1 MRGLLSALA
10 VLSIV
15 ALAACGGGKDP
26 SGTRAGD
33 PQRGGVLT
41 VLVPSADA
49 APDPQRVR
57 TLSEAMIHAAVY
69 RALYVVPPT
78 KEDTPE
84 TPDEPSAEDAPVP
97 DLASGPAEVSDD
109 GRLVTVRIR
118 DDARFGGDDGRAVN
132 ARDVARGIERALA
145 DPEVGPAARRLLA
158 AVVGVPAPDAPAK
171 STITGIEAT
180 DEHTLQLRLRRPE
193 ARLVVAALSTPLSTP
208 VPADRENVAP
218 WTGPYMPTQD
228 GPDGQVVL
236 VRNPAFRPLPDDWRK
251 AYADQ
256 IRLEVDDSPGAAE
269 RVMEGQGLI
278 LGSTTVPG
286 SVATVAARRR
296 QLARVVMPAT
306 EYVALNPTMPP
317 FGRLDVRKAAIAAID
332 RQELLDAVREHGGL
346 LASHWLPPGTPGH
359 DEAGGAEGPR
369 YDWLARPEGDLAV
382 AAAYL
387 RRAGYPDGRYTGRPL
402 VAFTAGDHESL
413 VVARAVQR
421 RLALIGMRL
430 KLKVVSE
437 VLAHDACAEP
447 GSGAAICPE
456 QMLASP
462 VRDPEALLRQGFVAA
477 QSWSQAGTADL
488 AAVMTLASDTQPG
501 EQRARAWGDIG
512 RDVVALAPGAPW
524 RWDERRLLVSSDVRG
539 VVDTGLGTWDLAATS
554 LTPERQSSSSS
565 SSGS

>member
-1 MRGLLSALA
+1 VRGLLLALA

-15 ALAACGGGKDP
+15 VLGACGGGNDP
-26 SGTRAGD
+26 SGTRESD
-33 PQRGGVLT
+33 PQRGGDLT

-49 APDPQRVR
+49 APDAHRVR
-57 TLSEAMIHAAVY
+57 TLAEAMVHAAVY

-78 KEDTPE
+78 KENTPE
-84 TPDEPSAEDAPVP
+84 TPDEPSDEDAPVP
-97 DLASGPAEVSDD
+97 DIAAGPAQVSED
-109 GRLVTVRIR
+109 GRLVTIRIR
-118 DDARFGGDDGRAVN
+118 DGVRFGGEDGRAVN
-132 ARDVARGIERALA
+132 ARDVARGIEQALA

-158 AVVGVPAPDAPAK
+158 AVVGVPAPDDPAK
-171 STITGIEAT
+171 SSIPGILTPDA
-180 DEHTLQLRLRRPE
+180 HTLQLRLRRPE

-236 VRNPAFRPLPDDWRK
+236 VHNPAFRPLADDWRK

-256 IRLEVDDSPGAAE
+256 IRLEVDGSPGAAS
-269 RVMEGQGLI
+269 RVVQGRGLI
-278 LGSTTVPG
+278 LGSTIVPD
-286 SVATVAARRR
+286 SVAALGARRR
-296 QLARVVMPAT
+296 PLARVVMPAT
-306 EYVALNPTMPP
+306 DYVGLNPTMPP
-317 FGRLDVRKAAIAAID
+317 FDRLDVRKAAIAAID
-332 RQELLDAVREHGGL
+332 RQALLDAVRENGGI

-369 YDWLARPEGDLAV
+369 LDWLARPEGDLTV

-402 VAFTAGDHESL
+402 VAFTARDHESL
-413 VVARAVQR
+413 VGANAVKRQ
-421 RLALIGMRL
+421 LAAIGMRL
-430 KLKVVSE
+430 ELHEVSS

-456 QMLASP
+456 QVLASP
-462 VRDPEALLRQGFVAA
+462 VRDPEALLRQGFVDA

-524 RWDERRLLVSSDVRG
+524 RWEERRLLVSRDVRG

-554 LTPERQSSSSS
+554 LTPER
-565 SSGS
+565 